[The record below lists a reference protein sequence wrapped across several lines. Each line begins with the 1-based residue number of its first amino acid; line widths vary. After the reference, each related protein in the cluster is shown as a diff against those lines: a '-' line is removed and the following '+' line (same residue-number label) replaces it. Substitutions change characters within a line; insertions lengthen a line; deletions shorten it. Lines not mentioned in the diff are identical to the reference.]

1 MRLVQIECGYPG
13 KCMCCNAKS
22 QTPTIVY
29 RYSEQVVLRLC
40 EDRARKTVDTTSEVL
55 ENISKTH

>member
-29 RYSEQVVLRLC
+29 RYSEQVVL
-40 EDRARKTVDTTSEVL
+40 
-55 ENISKTH
+55 